1 MNWIGKGLGL
11 LLPVLLSGGAGIWLI
26 CSSFLEHVGM
36 RGKET
41 AEETHMSGASGSR
54 AVKTEDGK
62 RSGAPESGRTGTGKL
77 HLLVGA
83 VLASSVLLAFAAI
96 WPGAGERSLVLF
108 YLMDGIP
115 VLFQV
120 DDLGRLFAAITSV
133 IWLAAGF
140 YAFLYMKHEGEEK
153 RFFGFYL
160 LVYAVLLSLDF
171 AGNLLT
177 LYFFYELMTLTAMP
191 LVLHN
196 GSKEA
201 IMAALKYLFYSMCG
215 AYCAL
220 FGIYFLF
227 RYCDTLTF
235 TAGGT
240 LNQALA
246 AENRG
251 ILLTAVFLMLI
262 GFGAKAG
269 MFPLHSWLTAA
280 HPAAPAPASAVLSA
294 IIVKGG
300 VLAVIR
306 TVYYIAGP
314 DFIRGTWVQT
324 AWIWLTLLTVFMGS
338 LLAYR
343 EKLLKK
349 RLAYSTISQVSY
361 ILFGLS
367 LLTPAG
373 MTGALLHVVFHAGVK
388 CALFLTAGIFIFRTG
403 KTGVDEYAGIGKK
416 MRVVLWCY
424 TFASLALIGI
434 PPFCGFTSKWYLA
447 QGALQSGTGI
457 FRILGP
463 AVLLLSALLT
473 AGYLLPVT
481 VKGFLPGE
489 NFVQPEGAEVQPEAA
504 SAHNNRARAGKPDM
518 MSAALLVLTILTVL
532 AGLWPNPLIQYAA
545 DIAAAVM

>member
-1 MNWIGKGLGL
+1 MNEIYDGFWL
-11 LLPVLLSGGAGIWLI
+11 LLPILLSGTAGIGLL
-26 CSSFLEHVGM
+26 CASFYAHIHM
-36 RGKET
+36 RTEGEQQKAGREVEQDVREARQDSKE
-41 AEETHMSGASGSR
+41 EERYA
-54 AVKTEDGK
+54 
-62 RSGAPESGRTGTGKL
+62 GRKL
-77 HLLVGA
+77 HLFVGA
-83 VLASSVLLAFAAI
+83 VLVLSVGLMFAAV
-96 WPGAGERSLVLF
+96 WPGERRLTLF
-108 YLMDGIP
+108 YLMDDIP
-115 VLFQV
+115 VCFHV
-120 DDLGRLFAAITSV
+120 DALGRLFATVTSV
-133 IWLAAGF
+133 IWFVTGI

-160 LVYAVLLSLDF
+160 LAYSVLLSLDF
-171 AGNLLT
+171 AGNLIT
-177 LYFFYELMTLTAMP
+177 LYFFYELMTLTSMP
-191 LVLHN
+191 FVLHN

-220 FGIYFLF
+220 FGIYFLYQ
-227 RYCDTLTF
+227 YCDTLTF

-246 AENRG
+246 AENSG
-251 ILLTAVFLMLI
+251 ILLIAVSLMLL

-269 MFPLHSWLTAA
+269 MFPLHAWLTAA
-280 HPAAPAPASAVLSA
+280 HPAAPAPASAVLSG
-294 IIVKGG
+294 IIVKSG

-306 TVYYIAGP
+306 SVYYIVGP

-324 AWIWLTLLTVFMGS
+324 AWMSLALLTVFMGS
-338 LLAYR
+338 MLAYR
-343 EKLLKK
+343 EKVFKK

-367 LLTPAG
+367 LLTPTG

-403 KTGVDEYAGIGKK
+403 KTRVDEYTGIGKK
-416 MRVVLWCY
+416 MKVTLWCY

-447 QGALQSGTGI
+447 QGALQSETGV

-463 AVLLLSALLT
+463 VTLLVSALLT
-473 AGYLLPVT
+473 AGYLLPIT
-481 VKGFLPGE
+481 MKGFLPGIDGKGAGVPANE
-489 NFVQPEGAEVQPEAA
+489 AGSRVQAGDDHSAE
-504 SAHNNRARAGKPDM
+504 KLDK
-518 MSAALLVLTILTVL
+518 MSVALLVLTILTAL
-532 AGLWPNPLIQYAA
+532 LGIWPNPLIQYAA